1 MLPVAGLID
10 QVTLSPE
17 GRFTTENCLVPAGAT
32 VAVAGLTLGVGEA
45 CRVKLPVPRTV
56 LVEEFA
62 AVTVMV
68 VRSGTLLGAV

>member
-32 VAVAGLTLGVGEA
+32 VAVAGLTLDVGEA
-45 CRVKLPVPRTV
+45 CSVMLAVPRTV
-56 LVEEFA
+56 EELF
-62 AVTVMV
+62 AVTVTV
-68 VRSGTLLGAV
+68 V